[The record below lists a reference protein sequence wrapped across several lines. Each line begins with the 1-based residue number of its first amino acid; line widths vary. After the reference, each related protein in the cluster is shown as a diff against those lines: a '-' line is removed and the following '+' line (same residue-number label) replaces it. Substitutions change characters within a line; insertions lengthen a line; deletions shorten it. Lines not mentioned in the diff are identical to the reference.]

1 MRKSRAKLRGMDNRT
16 NLDDYL
22 AGLGISDADES
33 ALPPPAP
40 ESSTVTAAPALE
52 AVHEEPSVVLE
63 RFLRGVVA
71 RIDPNLSVTVNQ
83 LEDALEAE
91 ITGENAARLAGRDG
105 RTLGALEVLAYTIL
119 AKQEGRSEMRVRVD
133 VGGYRKR
140 QAETLTKLAERLAV
154 QVAKSG
160 EPHELQPMPAAERRV
175 IHIAL
180 KEHPDVMS
188 ESVGEGANRRLIIKP
203 RHG

>member
-1 MRKSRAKLRGMDNRT
+1 MDNRT

-33 ALPPPAP
+33 ELPPPAP
-40 ESSTVTAAPALE
+40 DAAPSAPPALE
-52 AVHEEPSVVLE
+52 AAPEAPLATLE
-63 RFLRGVVA
+63 RFLRGLMS
-71 RIDPNLSVTVNQ
+71 RIDPELQVSVREV
-83 LEDALEAE
+83 EDALEAE
-91 ITGENAARLAGRDG
+91 ITGENAAKLAGRDG
-105 RTLGALEVLAYTIL
+105 RTLGAIEVLAYTVL
-119 AKQEGRSEMRVRVD
+119 AKHEGRTHLRVRVD
-133 VGGYRKR
+133 IGGYRKR
-140 QAETLTKLAERLAV
+140 QADTLTKLAERLAV

-188 ESVGEGANRRLIIKP
+188 ESVGEGAARRLIIKP

>member
-1 MRKSRAKLRGMDNRT
+1 MDNRT

-33 ALPPPAP
+33 ELPPPAP
-40 ESSTVTAAPALE
+40 DAAPSAPTLE
-52 AVHEEPSVVLE
+52 AAPEDPRAALE
-63 RFLRGVVA
+63 RFLQGLVT
-71 RIDPNLSVTVNQ
+71 RIDPGLNVTVREA
-83 LEDALEAE
+83 EDALEAE
-91 ITGENAARLAGRDG
+91 ITGEHAARLAGRDG
-105 RTLGALEVLAYTIL
+105 RTLGAIEVLAYTVL
-119 AKQEGRSEMRVRVD
+119 AKQEGRGHLRVRVD
-133 VGGYRKR
+133 VGGFRKR
-140 QAETLTKLAERLAV
+140 QADTLTKLAERLAV

-160 EPHELQPMPAAERRV
+160 EPHELQPMPPAERRV

-188 ESVGEGANRRLIIKP
+188 ESIGEGAARRLIIRP

>member
-1 MRKSRAKLRGMDNRT
+1 MDNRT

-40 ESSTVTAAPALE
+40 DAAPVSAPLPGLGDDPR
-52 AVHEEPSVVLE
+52 AVLE
-63 RFLRGVVA
+63 RFLHELIA
-71 RIDPNLSVTVNQ
+71 RLDPSLTVQ
-83 LEDALEAE
+83 VRETEDALEAE
-91 ITGENAARLAGRDG
+91 ISGENAGRLAGRDG
-105 RTLGALEVLAYTIL
+105 RTLGAIEVIAYAVLAKH
-119 AKQEGRSEMRVRVD
+119 AGRGDLRVRVD
-133 VGGYRKR
+133 VGGFRRR
-140 QAETLTKLAERLAV
+140 QADTLTRLAERLAI

-160 EPHELQPMPAAERRV
+160 EPHELQPMPPAERRV

-180 KEHPDVMS
+180 KENPDVMS
-188 ESVGEGANRRLIIKP
+188 ESVGEGAARRLVIRP

>member
-1 MRKSRAKLRGMDNRT
+1 MDNRT

-33 ALPPPAP
+33 ELPPPAP
-40 ESSTVTAAPALE
+40 DALTGTPTLE
-52 AVHEEPSVVLE
+52 AAAEDPRSTLE
-63 RFLRGVVA
+63 AFLRGLLG
-71 RIDPNLSVTVNQ
+71 RIDPDLQVNVTQ
-83 LEDALEAE
+83 ADDALEAE
-91 ITGENAARLAGRDG
+91 ITGENAAKLAGRDG
-105 RTLGALEVLAYTIL
+105 RTLGAIEVLAYTVL
-119 AKQEGRSEMRVRVD
+119 AKQEGRGNLRVRVD
-133 VGGYRKR
+133 IGGYRKR
-140 QAETLTKLAERLAV
+140 QAEALSKLAERLAV

-160 EPHELQPMPAAERRV
+160 EPHELQPMPASERRV

-188 ESVGEGANRRLIIKP
+188 ESIGEGNARRLIIKP

>member
-1 MRKSRAKLRGMDNRT
+1 MENRT

-40 ESSTVTAAPALE
+40 EAAPVSAPLPS
-52 AVHEEPSVVLE
+52 AEEDPRTVLE
-63 RFLRGVVA
+63 RFLRELVN
-71 RIDPNLSVTVNQ
+71 RIDPGLQVRVRET
-83 LEDALEAE
+83 EDALEAD
-91 ITGENAARLAGRDG
+91 ISGESAGRLAGRDG
-105 RTLGALEVLAYTIL
+105 RTLGAIEVVAYAVLAKH
-119 AKQEGRSEMRVRVD
+119 AGRGDLRVRVD
-133 VGGYRKR
+133 VGGFRKR
-140 QAETLTKLAERLAV
+140 QADTLTKLAERLAI

-160 EPHELQPMPAAERRV
+160 EPHELQPMPPAERRV

-180 KEHPDVMS
+180 KENPDVMS
-188 ESVGEGANRRLIIKP
+188 ESVGEGAARRLIIRP

>member
-1 MRKSRAKLRGMDNRT
+1 MDNRT

-33 ALPPPAP
+33 APPPPAP
-40 ESSTVTAAPALE
+40 DAPQAAPALE
-52 AVHEEPSVVLE
+52 AAHEDPRAVLE
-63 RFLRGVVA
+63 RFLRGLTS
-71 RIDPNLSVTVNQ
+71 RIDPELSVTVREV
-83 LEDALEAE
+83 EDALEAE

-105 RTLGALEVLAYTIL
+105 RTLGAIEVIAYTVL
-119 AKQEGRSEMRVRVD
+119 AKQAGRGDLRVRVD
-133 VGGYRKR
+133 VGGFRRR
-140 QAETLTKLAERLAV
+140 QADTLSKLAERLAV

-160 EPHELQPMPAAERRV
+160 EPHELQPMPPAERRV

-180 KEHPDVMS
+180 KEHPDVTS
-188 ESVGEGANRRLIIKP
+188 ESIGEGAARRLVIKP

>member
-1 MRKSRAKLRGMDNRT
+1 MDNRT

-40 ESSTVTAAPALE
+40 DAAPVSAPL
-52 AVHEEPSVVLE
+52 PSADEDPHAVLE
-63 RFLRGVVA
+63 QFLAELTA
-71 RIDPNLSVTVNQ
+71 RIDPGLRVQVRETG
-83 LEDALEAE
+83 DALEAE
-91 ITGENAARLAGRDG
+91 ISGENAARLAGRDG
-105 RTLGALEVLAYTIL
+105 RTLGAIEVIAYAVLAKH
-119 AKQEGRSEMRVRVD
+119 AGRGDLRVRVD
-133 VGGYRKR
+133 VGGFRKR
-140 QAETLTKLAERLAV
+140 QADTLTKLAERLAV

-160 EPHELQPMPAAERRV
+160 EPHELQPMPPAERRV

-180 KEHPDVMS
+180 KENPDVMS
-188 ESVGEGANRRLIIKP
+188 ESVGEGAARRLVIRP

>member
-1 MRKSRAKLRGMDNRT
+1 MDNRT

-40 ESSTVTAAPALE
+40 DAAPVSAPLPST
-52 AVHEEPSVVLE
+52 EEDPRVVLE
-63 RFLRGVVA
+63 RFLHELIA
-71 RIDPNLSVTVNQ
+71 RIDPSLKVQVRDT
-83 LEDALEAE
+83 EDALEAE
-91 ITGENAARLAGRDG
+91 ISGENAGRLAGRDG
-105 RTLGALEVLAYTIL
+105 RTLGAIEVIAYAVLAKH
-119 AKQEGRSEMRVRVD
+119 AGRGDLRVRVD
-133 VGGYRKR
+133 VGGFRKR
-140 QAETLTKLAERLAV
+140 QADTLTKLAERLAI

-160 EPHELQPMPAAERRV
+160 EAHELQPMPPAERRV

-180 KEHPDVMS
+180 KENPDVMS
-188 ESVGEGANRRLIIKP
+188 ESVGEGAARRLIIRP